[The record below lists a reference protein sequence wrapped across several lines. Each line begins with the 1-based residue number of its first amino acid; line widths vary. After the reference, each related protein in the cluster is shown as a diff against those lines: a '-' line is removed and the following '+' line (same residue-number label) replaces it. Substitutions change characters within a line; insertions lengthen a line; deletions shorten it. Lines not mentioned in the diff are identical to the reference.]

1 MLKVADREGQAGQQ
15 PGDLSRDLCESQT
28 LLSSW
33 FGRFGRKKKHSV
45 KTEGENTQK
54 QEAFLLEKTKETKQN
69 VGPKEFK
76 ARIGNCVDTKFSEDN
91 LSCRIKLL
99 VAWVGISTAGGG
111 ERDFHTKAVSVSQ
124 GVGIFEQAL
133 RGVEAMPLKIA
144 SVASQG
150 P

>member
-1 MLKVADREGQAGQQ
+1 M
-15 PGDLSRDLCESQT
+15 
-28 LLSSW
+28 W
-33 FGRFGRKKKHSV
+33 
-45 KTEGENTQK
+45 
-54 QEAFLLEKTKETKQN
+54 
-69 VGPKEFK
+69 FK

-99 VAWVGISTAGGG
+99 VAWGGISTAGGG